1 VSIGGC
7 SKLKEEPVK
16 PAKEESKMADVVGV
30 VAGLCLAVIA
40 MGLVFADSR
49 QFAIEFGSVV
59 FLVLVAAGVG
69 VLAHVGWVMVR
80 HARRRHEAGRVG
92 PRAG

>member
-1 VSIGGC
+1 
-7 SKLKEEPVK
+7 
-16 PAKEESKMADVVGV
+16 
-30 VAGLCLAVIA
+30 

-49 QFAIEFGSVV
+49 QLAIQFGLVV

-69 VLAHVGWVMVR
+69 VLAYVGWIMMR

>member
-1 VSIGGC
+1 M
-7 SKLKEEPVK
+7 K
-16 PAKEESKMADVVGV
+16 PAKEESKMADVVRV
-30 VAGLCLAVIA
+30 LAAVCLAVIV

-49 QFAIEFGSVV
+49 QLAIQFGLVV

-69 VLAHVGWVMVR
+69 VLAYVGWIMMR

>member
-1 VSIGGC
+1 VN
-7 SKLKEEPVK
+7 PVK
-16 PAKEESKMADVVGV
+16 EKSKMADVVGV
-30 VAGLCLAVIA
+30 VAGVCLAVIV

-69 VLAHVGWVMVR
+69 VVAYVGWIMMR

-92 PRAG
+92 PRTG